1 MIDIAP
7 RHDCQN
13 NPESQTLVAFR
24 VHRKRVDASE
34 GKGRQ
39 PSDAPSL
46 GLRYVGAEGDAWQPV
61 GIAHE
66 RRTPAFPRIPDC
78 DGLRH
83 ICAEDAD
90 YAVAFA
96 GRVARRAAR
105 RAIRRN
111 RFAEETGL
119 AAVYCSIMPLALLH
133 ESREAPIHFPLYYI
147 FVYQFSSR
155 KEPIMSELPEEQP
168 DAQSHDESDIKAA
181 KAFLSPQELSEKKE
195 TTKTAIDNLD
205 LDVAKEEPDID
216 NIPSAITVVK
226 ISVVPLVVGFALRT
240 ISKFPGGPESAT
252 FWLATVGI
260 LVSIGAPVVAAYSGW
275 KCKKYLAMIQLKI
288 DALDIWEKYHEVKDD
303 GKEAVRDLRTAYLLK
318 KSYINTITW
327 GLSGVTIVAAL
338 ISVLVA
344 NV

>member
-119 AAVYCSIMPLALLH
+119 AAVYCSIMPLVLLH
-133 ESREAPIHFPLYYI
+133 ESPRSADSLPFVLYFCVSVFI
-147 FVYQFSSR
+147 KERTNHVSASR
-155 KEPIMSELPEEQP
+155 GTNPC
-168 DAQSHDESDIKAA
+168 
-181 KAFLSPQELSEKKE
+181 
-195 TTKTAIDNLD
+195 
-205 LDVAKEEPDID
+205 
-216 NIPSAITVVK
+216 TV
-226 ISVVPLVVGFALRT
+226 P
-240 ISKFPGGPESAT
+240 
-252 FWLATVGI
+252 
-260 LVSIGAPVVAAYSGW
+260 
-275 KCKKYLAMIQLKI
+275 
-288 DALDIWEKYHEVKDD
+288 
-303 GKEAVRDLRTAYLLK
+303 
-318 KSYINTITW
+318 
-327 GLSGVTIVAAL
+327 
-338 ISVLVA
+338 
-344 NV
+344 